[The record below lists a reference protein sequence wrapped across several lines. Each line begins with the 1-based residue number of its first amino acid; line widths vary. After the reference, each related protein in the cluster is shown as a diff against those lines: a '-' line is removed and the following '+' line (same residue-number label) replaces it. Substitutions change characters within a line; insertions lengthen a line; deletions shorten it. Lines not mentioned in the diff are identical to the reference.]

1 MLTLSKSIKK
11 NVLFVLLTNFS
22 VLVLHKV
29 TMTCEVLATLQKNVV
44 NLEAPRMEIV
54 LQVLEPAVLF
64 SKCNYL

>member
-1 MLTLSKSIKK
+1 MFY
-11 NVLFVLLTNFS
+11 LFCFTNFS

-29 TMTCEVLATLQKNVV
+29 TMACEVLATLQKNVV

-64 SKCNYL
+64 SKCIYLYSSYKDFILS

>member
-1 MLTLSKSIKK
+1 M
-11 NVLFVLLTNFS
+11 
-22 VLVLHKV
+22 LVLHKV

-64 SKCNYL
+64 SKCIYLKDFILSEIPNSYKRTVKLIM